1 MNFLKTLGSIFG
13 TAFGVVKTAVGIG
26 KQLLPFIRGAREMIP
41 QVDEYLDK
49 FEEKVAEAGEDG
61 DDFLDRNLPTLQAM
75 EGFYTELE
83 AVGRTGRDYTA
94 YAILASQSETP
105 DTIEPGEAQELA
117 LKLNAHRVAL
127 KDLLTKIEDSDLE
140 KKLEGMK

>member
-41 QVDEYLDK
+41 QVDVYLDQL
-49 FEEKVAEAGEDG
+49 EEKVAEGGEAA

-75 EGFYTELE
+75 EGFYGELE
-83 AVGRTGRDYTA
+83 AVGRTGRAYVA
-94 YAILASQSETP
+94 YAIHASQVETP
-105 DTIEPGEAQELA
+105 DSLDPAEAQELA
-117 LKLNAHRVAL
+117 LLLNAHRVAL
-127 KDLLTKIEDSDLE
+127 KDLLTKIEDSELE
-140 KKLEGMK
+140 AKLAGMK